1 MNIFALLHEISA
13 KDDLAFLMIG
23 GHAVN
28 AYGYARITGDL
39 DILIKR
45 DDRDRWL
52 GAVTARGFA
61 LKHDG
66 GGFLQTNPPEG
77 CLWPLDLMLA
87 NPRAFGEMM
96 TASREIKQGEFRLRV
111 PSLDHLF
118 VLKLHALKQ
127 GVAYRG
133 FKDFMDVLSLAQ
145 INGVDVRSDSF
156 RVLCEKYGSKEIYE
170 RLVTFQS

>member
-1 MNIFALLHEISA
+1 MNIFALLDEFSA
-13 KDDLAFLMIG
+13 KDGLAFLMIG

-28 AYGYARITGDL
+28 AYGYSRITADL
-39 DILIKR
+39 DILVNR

-52 GAVTARGFA
+52 LALAARGFT

-87 NPRAFGEMM
+87 SPPAFSEVL
-96 TASREIKQGEFRLRV
+96 AAAREVEQAGIRLRI

-118 VLKLHALKQ
+118 VMKLQALRQ
-127 GVAYRG
+127 GPPQRN

-145 INGVDVRSDSF
+145 INGVEVRGDRF
-156 RVLCEKYGSKEIYE
+156 RVLCEKYGGKAIYE
-170 RLVTFQS
+170 RLVAFQS

>member
-1 MNIFALLHEISA
+1 MNIFALLNEIAA
-13 KDDLAFLMIG
+13 KDALPFLMIG

-28 AYGYARITGDL
+28 AYGYSRITGDL
-39 DILIKR
+39 DILVNR

-52 GAVTARGFA
+52 GALTTRGFT

-87 NPRAFGEMM
+87 NPRTFGDMM
-96 TASREIKQGEFRLRV
+96 TASREVEQGEFRLRV

-127 GVAYRG
+127 GLAHRN

-145 INGVDVRSDSF
+145 VNGVDVRSDSF
-156 RVLCEKYGSKEIYE
+156 RALCEKYGSKNIYE
-170 RLVTFQS
+170 RLVAFQS